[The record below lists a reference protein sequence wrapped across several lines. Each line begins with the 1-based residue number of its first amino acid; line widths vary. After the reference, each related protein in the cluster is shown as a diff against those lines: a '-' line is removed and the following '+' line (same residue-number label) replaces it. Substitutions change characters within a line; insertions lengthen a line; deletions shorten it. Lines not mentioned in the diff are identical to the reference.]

1 MKRDG
6 RSLVP
11 EAELEELF
19 RPRRPDAAAFR
30 EGVASRIKA
39 REAERET
46 EERLAE
52 RTARPARLHAARES
66 SAFWRKVA
74 AILPPDLAIV
84 ALKAGKGWSAAALVP
99 ALALIAV
106 FSAFTASL
114 GSISRS
120 TRNAA
125 PPRGPTAPGG
135 NSASRR
141 ELRLGAGLHFA
152 LQLGGLAA
160 FILPLCFGVR
170 WVLELILGL
179 LLLSMLALVAALR
192 GLSRSGQLERGA
204 VLQLCVGLLFTV
216 FSSCFLWTRTLR
228 LADGGSGLGMDWG
241 ATVVLGGTV
250 ALLAVHRRSAP
261 RANLALVGA
270 GALLVFSLVFFPP
283 VTMRSAPEHVR
294 AYVEGETLHAGELR
308 AWDEVSNSVEALA
321 AVGASPA
328 RLEHVRR
335 EVARSFEADVDA
347 HPRVWTA
354 GARMGLVTREQWA
367 RLAERK
373 LERHRLE
380 SLLARS
386 GPLLL
391 PDYNEYE
398 LHMLLALRELS
409 AEEREHIAR
418 RVAASWPSET
428 TGRALNQLAQ
438 CARWMDLLGRSEWV
452 DARRAEAHAVLERH
466 WVARASA
473 FDRAGGFT
481 SDPEKFPTSFA
492 DETLLGVELMARL
505 GVPEGIDLAR
515 LRGHLRAES
524 AWGGP
529 FLDGHPYLSAT
540 ERAALLRLERQ
551 IGLPEPSPL
560 MRLLSER
567 VLLGAVLLVVLCFV
581 AVARTP
587 AWRDPLAEAGG
598 GAQP

>member
-1 MKRDG
+1 MKREG

-52 RTARPARLHAARES
+52 RTARPARLEAPRES

-84 ALKAGKGWSAAALVP
+84 ALKAGKGWGAAALLP

-125 PPRGPTAPGG
+125 PPRSPSAAGG
-135 NSASRR
+135 DLASRR
-141 ELRLGAGLHFA
+141 ELRLGVGLHFA
-152 LQLGGLAA
+152 LQVGGLAV
-160 FILPLCFGVR
+160 FILPLLFGVR
-170 WVLELILGL
+170 WVLELILGVV
-179 LLLSMLALVAALR
+179 LLSMFALVAALR
-192 GLSRSGQLERGA
+192 GLLRSGQLERGA
-204 VLQLCVGLLFTV
+204 VLRLCVGLLYTV
-216 FSSCFLWTRTLR
+216 FSSCFLWTRSLR
-228 LADGGSGLGMDWG
+228 LADGGWGSGMDWG
-241 ATVVLGGTV
+241 ATVVLGGAV

-261 RANLALVGA
+261 LANWSLAGA
-270 GALLVFSLVFFPP
+270 AALLVFTLAFFPP
-283 VTMRSAPEHVR
+283 ATTRSAPEHVR
-294 AYVEGETLHAGELR
+294 AYVEGETLDAGSLR

-335 EVARSFEADVDA
+335 ELARAFEDGVDA

-398 LHMLLALRELS
+398 LHMLLALRELN
-409 AEEREHIAR
+409 AEEREHIAQ
-418 RVAASWPSET
+418 RVAATWPSES
-428 TGRALNQLAQ
+428 TGRALTALAQ
-438 CARWMDLLGRSEWV
+438 CVRWMDLLGRGEWV
-452 DARRAEAHAVLERH
+452 DARRAEAQAILERH
-466 WVARASA
+466 WVARAAA

-481 SDPEKFPTSFA
+481 SDPEQFATSFA

-505 GVPEGIDLAR
+505 GVPEGIDLVR
-515 LRGHLRAES
+515 LRGYLRAES

-529 FLDGHPYLSAT
+529 FREGAAYLNAT

-551 IGLPEPSPL
+551 IGLPETSVL
-560 MRLLSER
+560 ARVLSER

-587 AWRDPLAEAGG
+587 AWRDPFAEAGG